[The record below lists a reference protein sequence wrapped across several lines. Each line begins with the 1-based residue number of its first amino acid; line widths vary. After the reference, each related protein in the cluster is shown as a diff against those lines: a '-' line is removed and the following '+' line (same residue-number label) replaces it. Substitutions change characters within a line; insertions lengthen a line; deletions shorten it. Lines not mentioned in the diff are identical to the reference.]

1 MTEFPDCKKMIKNE
15 DSFDRL
21 ATDID
26 SVGSCESL
34 VREEI
39 DERATSISLG
49 DLYSETQVGQCL
61 NTVLNEMMM
70 EGDININ
77 QQMALR
83 RAYNYVHHQ
92 SFEQCQNKLHLNV
105 SGKLTEFSSLSNSS
119 SFTVKVRI
127 PILII

>member
-1 MTEFPDCKKMIKNE
+1 MRNNWHAIFHFQLEAPEHKSLYLKIYRIEAIDQN
-15 DSFDRL
+15 S
-21 ATDID
+21 TD
-26 SVGSCESL
+26 
-34 VREEI
+34 
-39 DERATSISLG
+39 SLG